1 MAMMGRDGKERWVK
15 TFTGVIGK
23 QGKDRVARRYDGGV
37 QRQDLRQEIARKSHQ
52 AASVIDRQ
60 FPAGARERQHVIDEV
75 VDAFRTKLAQT
86 GKLAPRGVAEDDNAT
101 AASKRVWTQASNGT
115 AWLRC
120 STAGDERTQGTRKI
134 VVNGGDGLTWPRNAR
149 SPK

>member
-1 MAMMGRDGKERWVK
+1 MMGRDGKERWVK

-86 GKLAPRGVAEDDNAT
+86 GSSL
-101 AASKRVWTQASNGT
+101 RV
-115 AWLRC
+115 
-120 STAGDERTQGTRKI
+120 
-134 VVNGGDGLTWPRNAR
+134 V
-149 SPK
+149 